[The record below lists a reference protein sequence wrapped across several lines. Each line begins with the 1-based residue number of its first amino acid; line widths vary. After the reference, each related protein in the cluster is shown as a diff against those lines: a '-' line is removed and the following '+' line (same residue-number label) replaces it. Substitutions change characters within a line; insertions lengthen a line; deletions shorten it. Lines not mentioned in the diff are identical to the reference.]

1 MDDSSPIGNRVS
13 ATRHSARLPNA
24 QERQNIVDPRGKFNK
39 TNRRNLTN
47 FKIQKCKCLFNRNI
61 KSPLNIKI
69 QNNDTQHNEIR
80 EAEYYYAEC

>member
-39 TNRRNLTN
+39 TNCPNLTN
-47 FKIQKCKCLFNRNI
+47 FIIQKIQVSLQWKHKEPTKYKN
-61 KSPLNIKI
+61 S
-69 QNNDTQHNEIR
+69 E
-80 EAEYYYAEC
+80 